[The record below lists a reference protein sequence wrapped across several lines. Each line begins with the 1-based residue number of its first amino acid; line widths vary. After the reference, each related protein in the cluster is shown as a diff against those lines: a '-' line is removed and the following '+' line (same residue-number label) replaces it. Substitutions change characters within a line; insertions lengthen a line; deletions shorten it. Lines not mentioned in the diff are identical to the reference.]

1 MFTPVRASFFIVYH
15 VVVFLFYEYVVLCVC
30 GWRRVGGRGEG
41 VTIRRRLLLKNIHK
55 LSIAWIVRVFGAGIV
70 H

>member
-1 MFTPVRASFFIVYH
+1 MFTPVRASFFIVYI

-30 GWRRVGGRGEG
+30 GWRRVGERGGGGYNTVQTSFE
-41 VTIRRRLLLKNIHK
+41 KIHK
-55 LSIAWIVRVFGAGIV
+55 LSIALIVRVFGAGIV